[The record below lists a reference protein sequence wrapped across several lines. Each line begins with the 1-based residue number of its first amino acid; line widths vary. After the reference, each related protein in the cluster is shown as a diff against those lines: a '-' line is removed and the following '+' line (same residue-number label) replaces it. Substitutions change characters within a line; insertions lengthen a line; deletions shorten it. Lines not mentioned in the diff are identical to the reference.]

1 MKVGISSELQEIL
14 RVAVED
20 GMSKEDSKDLRVAGS
35 DPTKFEKYVRR
46 FNCEFARFLRIA
58 RVHAAQDQLMMA
70 ATDEARQRANA
81 KSLPSAEV
89 KAADAEGDAD
99 DGNGAEHGEE
109 EVATQDEE
117 VAGTG

>member
-1 MKVGISSELQEIL
+1 
-14 RVAVED
+14 
-20 GMSKEDSKDLRVAGS
+20 
-35 DPTKFEKYVRR
+35 
-46 FNCEFARFLRIA
+46 
-58 RVHAAQDQLMMA
+58 MA

-117 VAGTG
+117 VAGSG